1 MIFSATIHNWTYRLV
16 GSPERDRLANFI
28 TEMWADLDREVHS
41 SGHVVL
47 TEPWARSAYA
57 LLLRAESHLADWQL
71 EGGWAT
77 SLAAQRAILS
87 NPHNPERIRRMA
99 ITLRREGDK
108 VTGWRAKAIR
118 DLIWGPEGD
127 LMSVTPEQLMR
138 VIGAVELRDDYHQ
151 NTWFKILLRRR
162 HLFSLFLI
170 LWITIVVCLVLSWK
184 KILPDFL
191 GDISQVGMVV
201 LFGVLGAAVSV
212 AQSLAARDVSE
223 KIPAQQ
229 IGSLVVWT
237 RPGIG
242 AAAALVVFALL
253 HANEHFHLLGNY
265 TTEPAIIAVFSF
277 LAGYSERFIIGAL
290 ESLSQSA
297 IKEK

>member
-1 MIFSATIHNWTYRLV
+1 VTFAITVRNWTYRLV

-28 TEMWADLDREVHS
+28 TETWADLDREVHS
-41 SGHVVL
+41 GGAAVL

-57 LLLRAESHLADWQL
+57 LLLRAEAHLAAWQIQ
-71 EGGWAT
+71 GAWAA
-77 SLAAQRAILS
+77 SLAAQRDILS
-87 NPHNPERIRRMA
+87 NPHNPERIQRTA
-99 ITLRREGDK
+99 INLRREGDK
-108 VTGWRAKAIR
+108 ITGWRAKAIR
-118 DLIWGPEGD
+118 DLICGPEDD
-127 LMSVTPEQLMR
+127 LISIGPEQLMR
-138 VIGAVELRDDYHQ
+138 VIGAVALRDDFYQ

-170 LWITIVVCLVLSWK
+170 LWITIVVFLVLSWLK
-184 KILPDFL
+184 VLPDFL

-229 IGSLVVWT
+229 IGSIVVWI

-253 HANEHFHLLGNY
+253 HANKTFGLLGNS
-265 TTEPAIIAVFSF
+265 TTEPAVIAVFSF

-297 IKEK
+297 IKE